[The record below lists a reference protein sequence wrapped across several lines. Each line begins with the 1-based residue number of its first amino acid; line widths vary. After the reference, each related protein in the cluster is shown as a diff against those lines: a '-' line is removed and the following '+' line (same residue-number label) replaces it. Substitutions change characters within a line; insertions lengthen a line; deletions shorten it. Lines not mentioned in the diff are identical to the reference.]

1 MERIKTNRLRLARR
15 AIQHYLPMAGGSHTA
30 PLNAGPGISGFVN
43 KRPAKPRALATCLA
57 MKLNRDG
64 RATQRRCC
72 IALTAEEACGSQP
85 SRDAR
90 LFPDSSVIINGQMT
104 LASAS
109 TASGAAS

>member
-1 MERIKTNRLRLARR
+1 MERIKTNGLSLARR
-15 AIQHYLPMAGGSHTA
+15 GIQHYLPMGGGSHTDT
-30 PLNAGPGISGFVN
+30 LNPGPGISGFVN
-43 KRPAKPRALATCLA
+43 KSPAKPRALPKCLA

-90 LFPDSSVIINGQMT
+90 LFPDTSVFINGKLT